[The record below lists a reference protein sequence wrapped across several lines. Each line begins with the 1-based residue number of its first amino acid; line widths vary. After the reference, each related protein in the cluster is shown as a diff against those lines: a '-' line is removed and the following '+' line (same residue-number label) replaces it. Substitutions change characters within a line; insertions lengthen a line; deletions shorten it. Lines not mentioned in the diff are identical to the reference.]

1 MNKNKIFID
10 KAKLVHG
17 TTYDYSKV
25 DYVNNK
31 TKVTIICPIHKEFE
45 QAPSNHLAG
54 KKCKKCSNIISSD
67 KQKITTKEFIE
78 KAKSVHGNKYD
89 YSKVNYVN
97 KRTKVQILCKI
108 HKEFEQLP
116 SGHLQGKGCRF
127 CSESKGELVIAKFLD
142 KHNIKYEREKTFKEL
157 GLLRF
162 DFYLPHQN
170 LFIEFDGIQ
179 HFVSVEYWG
188 GIVGLNKIQNND
200 SIKNKFCD
208 INKFKLIRINYTNY
222 RNIDKIM
229 TRELL

>member
-78 KAKSVHGNKYD
+78 KVEPTF
-89 YSKVNYVN
+89 V
-97 KRTKVQILCKI
+97 CKI
-108 HKEFEQLP
+108 LANTSNTQISLI
-116 SGHLQGKGCRF
+116 L
-127 CSESKGELVIAKFLD
+127 
-142 KHNIKYEREKTFKEL
+142 FK
-157 GLLRF
+157 
-162 DFYLPHQN
+162 
-170 LFIEFDGIQ
+170 
-179 HFVSVEYWG
+179 S
-188 GIVGLNKIQNND
+188 
-200 SIKNKFCD
+200 
-208 INKFKLIRINYTNY
+208 LISS
-222 RNIDKIM
+222 
-229 TRELL
+229 